1 MDRLVT
7 LFGGG
12 GFLGRYVAQQL
23 LKSGARVRIAQ
34 SDPRRA
40 YAVRPLSAVGQTQFA
55 AVDIRDADRVAK
67 VVAGSH
73 GVVNLVGVL
82 KGDFDGLHVE
92 GARNIAAAARAAGA
106 AAMVQVSAL
115 GADPQSPSEYG
126 RTKGEGE
133 SAVREA
139 FPDATIV
146 RPSILFGR
154 DDMFVNR
161 FAGMAR
167 LLPVLPVVRPT
178 VKLQPV
184 YVADVAKAIASAV
197 LDPDTHGGKTYE
209 FGGPQVLTMNELM
222 SWICAET
229 ERDRMLL
236 HIPDPVGKAL
246 AFLTG
251 WLPGAPITW
260 DQWQMLQRDNVVADK
275 TNSLRAFGISPT
287 PLAAVAESW
296 LSQYRKHGRFAAK
309 SPY

>member
-1 MDRLVT
+1 LLSNFRIVATSVGSSISRADKFTEILNSCFWRLT
-7 LFGGG
+7 
-12 GFLGRYVAQQL
+12 
-23 LKSGARVRIAQ
+23 
-34 SDPRRA
+34 
-40 YAVRPLSAVGQTQFA
+40 
-55 AVDIRDADRVAK
+55 
-67 VVAGSH
+67 
-73 GVVNLVGVL
+73 
-82 KGDFDGLHVE
+82 
-92 GARNIAAAARAAGA
+92 
-106 AAMVQVSAL
+106 
-115 GADPQSPSEYG
+115 
-126 RTKGEGE
+126 
-133 SAVREA
+133 AVREA